1 MAPCNPTRYDY
12 YGASKSMQEAQDE
25 CVRLGGNLASAHSQ
39 NDADAIEALVPAGGR
54 AWIGYHD
61 RDQEAG
67 CTDARHEGIG
77 GAIQATTF
85 IWTDATVSNYENWA
99 AGEPNDWQAGVAH
112 CDGTGN
118 EDCTEAWRGGEN
130 WNDAN
135 CDGAK
140 PFVCGFNDP
149 GDCDLP
155 VPEVSG
161 ITTNS
166 VDSDGDCRSFLT
178 GSGCYTPGVLVQ
190 VDSAGQATGSFHES
204 ISGDDLKYYG
214 DRNYVMTEVPPF
226 LVGMN
231 YVRTANDD
239 KRADEND
246 LNFLCFDVGSDATV
260 YVLYDSRAST
270 LPGWVAADFVDKHQ
284 AAAIHTDT
292 NMAQGFEIYWN
303 EVAQGNICMGGNGQ
317 TGAGSNYIVVVGPP
331 GVQAA
336 GR

>member
-1 MAPCNPTRYDY
+1 M
-12 YGASKSMQEAQDE
+12 G
-25 CVRLGGNLASAHSQ
+25 
-39 NDADAIEALVPAGGR
+39 PA
-54 AWIGYHD
+54 
-61 RDQEAG
+61 
-67 CTDARHEGIG
+67 
-77 GAIQATTF
+77 
-85 IWTDATVSNYENWA
+85 
-99 AGEPNDWQAGVAH
+99 
-112 CDGTGN
+112 
-118 EDCTEAWRGGEN
+118 
-130 WNDAN
+130 
-135 CDGAK
+135 
-140 PFVCGFNDP
+140 
-149 GDCDLP
+149 
-155 VPEVSG
+155 PEVSG

-190 VDSAGQATGSFHES
+190 VDSSGQATGSFHDS

-226 LVGMN
+226 LAGMN
-231 YVRTANDD
+231 YVRTSNDD

-270 LPGWVAADFVDKHQ
+270 LPGWVAADYTDKHT

-317 TGAGSNYIVVVGPP
+317 RCGLELHCRGRPSGRPRCWTLNCADRKVIVCGSEGDRDCMFHWQSRIQLCIYSKK
-331 GVQAA
+331 
-336 GR
+336 